1 MLSHGMLCLVVGGDF
16 VGASVILTQR
26 VMPGDLF
33 EYYDYHLK
41 NSSTEPMW
49 VTLSSDCRDLLILER
64 HLMPLRGDE
73 NPTTELSGVQRSDTV
88 GA

>member
-16 VGASVILTQR
+16 VGAGVILTQR
-26 VMPGDLF
+26 VMPGEVF
-33 EYYDYHLK
+33 EYDAYLLK
-41 NSSTEPMW
+41 NSSGEPMW

-73 NPTTELSGVQRSDTV
+73 NPTTELSDVQRSDTV

>member
-16 VGASVILTQR
+16 AGSSVILTQR
-26 VMPGDLF
+26 VMPGEVF
-33 EYYDYHLK
+33 EYDSYLLK
-41 NSSTEPMW
+41 NSSGEPMW
-49 VTLSSDCRDLLILER
+49 VTLSSDCLDLLIVER

-88 GA
+88 GT